1 MNGIALIG
9 RILQW
14 ALALLGIIFIVMIF
28 NGNEAGINGGL
39 YITYAAFIGCAA
51 LAILFGVYQLAT
63 GGRKSLIALVGIGAF
78 AVLFAIAYAM
88 SDGSVPAGAD
98 LSESGS
104 RWVGA
109 GISVL
114 FILMG
119 GAVAAIIF
127 GEVSRLLK

>member
-1 MNGIALIG
+1 MKGIALIG
-9 RILQW
+9 RVLQW
-14 ALALLGIIFIVMIF
+14 AVALLGIIFIIMIF
-28 NGNEAGINGGL
+28 NGSEAGINGGL
-39 YITYAAFIGCAA
+39 YVTYAAFICCAA

-63 GGRKSLIALVGIGAF
+63 GGRKSLPALVGIAVF
-78 AVLFAIAYAM
+78 AVLIVIAYAM
-88 SDGSVPAGAD
+88 SDGSVPPGQD
-98 LSESGS
+98 LTESGS

-109 GISVL
+109 GLGVL